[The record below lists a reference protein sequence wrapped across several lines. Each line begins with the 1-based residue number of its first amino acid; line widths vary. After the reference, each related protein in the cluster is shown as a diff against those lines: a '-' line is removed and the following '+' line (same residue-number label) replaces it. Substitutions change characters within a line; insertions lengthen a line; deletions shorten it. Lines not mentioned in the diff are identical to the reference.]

1 MMEKVA
7 SKAKSTV
14 AKAKSTV
21 KIIAKVPQTVGRTVL
36 GVPQTVGRTILSVPD
51 KIFKKSKEKQKT
63 EPQYEFAERL
73 AFISQ
78 EIIENQQGR
87 QMVRESQLECMKEI
101 TNHLKPFLVQ
111 HPSATYEQWV
121 AELHPDN
128 AEYSDG
134 RIDHRFY
141 VEDSDH
147 RLLWNEFMK
156 ELAFIDRIVEPKSID
171 PSYHRKR

>member
-156 ELAFIDRIVEPKSID
+156 ELAFIDRIVRCSSFEPG
-171 PSYHRKR
+171 